1 MSVQKLHARRAV
13 ETLKE
18 YHPPLGGREGLRLD
32 FNENVDGC
40 SPRVLELLRSITA
53 ETLNKYPEREP
64 GEHKVAAALGLAPAQ
79 VLLTNGVDEA
89 IHLLAECYLEPGD
102 ETLVAVPTFSMYEI
116 YALATGSVVRN
127 VQANE
132 ALEFPYEAMLRAITP
147 RTRMICIATPNNPT
161 GAIATRQQLLTIVQ
175 AAPQA
180 AVLIDEAYIH
190 FGGESLLDRIGVLDN
205 LFICRTF
212 SKAYGLAGF
221 RLGALLGAA
230 GQLHMVR
237 RVASP
242 YSVNGVVLTCL
253 QAALDDE
260 EYISG
265 YVEQVLE
272 GRAKLEQFY
281 RERGIPYWPSQANFV
296 LAYFG
301 DFRQA
306 FVAEMRRRGI
316 LVRDRNADPGCAGC
330 VRITVGN
337 RAQTERL
344 LRELNEALAAIGFV
358 VQQRP
363 TNSGAPLAANGAP
376 SEPAIGSLG
385 LKETR

>member
-1 MSVQKLHARRAV
+1 MANESRKGVEAKLHARRAV
-13 ETLKE
+13 QTLKE

-40 SPRVLELLRSITA
+40 SPRVLETLHAITS

-64 GEHKVAAALGLAPAQ
+64 GEHKVAQAVGLEPAQ

-116 YALATGSVVRN
+116 YALATGSVVRT
-127 VQANE
+127 VQAGDD
-132 ALEFPYEAMLRAITP
+132 LQFPFEAMLRAITP
-147 RTRMICIATPNNPT
+147 KTRMICIATPNNPT
-161 GAIATRQQLLTIVQ
+161 GAVATRQQLLAIIE

-190 FGGESLLDRIGVLDN
+190 FGGQSLVDQIGVRDN
-205 LFICRTF
+205 LFVVRTF

-221 RLGALLGAA
+221 RLGALFGSAE
-230 GQLHMVR
+230 QMRMVR

-253 QAALDDE
+253 QAALDDRD
-260 EYISG
+260 YIAG
-265 YVEQVLE
+265 YVEQVLD
-272 GRAKLEQFY
+272 GRVKVEQFY

-301 DFRQA
+301 DYRQA
-306 FVAEMRRRGI
+306 FVSEMRRRGI
-316 LVRDRNADPGCAGC
+316 LVRDRNSDPGCAGC
-330 VRITVGN
+330 VRITIGN
-337 RAQTERL
+337 RLQTERL
-344 LRELNEALAAIGFV
+344 LREVPEALAAIGFQ
-358 VQQRP
+358 VQQRASESP
-363 TNSGAPLAANGAP
+363 VAA
-376 SEPAIGSLG
+376 S
-385 LKETR
+385 KERA

>member
-1 MSVQKLHARRAV
+1 MSAPERAGGAEKKLRARGAVQ
-13 ETLKE
+13 TLKE
-18 YHPPLGGREGLRLD
+18 YHPPLGGRDGLRLD

-40 SPRVLELLRSITA
+40 SPRVLAALHAITA

-64 GEHKVAAALGLAPAQ
+64 GERAVAAALGVEPAQ

-116 YALATGSVVRN
+116 YALATGSAVRT

-132 ALEFPYEAMLRAITP
+132 ALEFPFEQLMRAISP
-147 RTRMICIATPNNPT
+147 KTRMICIATPNNPT
-161 GAIATRQQLLTIVQ
+161 GAIATREQLLAIVR

-180 AVLIDEAYIH
+180 AVLVDEAYIH
-190 FGGESLLDRIGVLDN
+190 FGGESLMDQIGVLDN

-221 RLGALLGAA
+221 RLGALMGSA
-230 GQLHMVR
+230 GQLQMVR

-242 YSVNGVVLTCL
+242 YSVNGIVLTCL
-253 QAALDDE
+253 QAALDDR
-260 EYISG
+260 EYIAG

-272 GRAKLEQFY
+272 GRAKLEEFY

-301 DFRQA
+301 EYRQA
-306 FVAEMRRRGI
+306 LVAEMRRRGI
-316 LVRDRNADPGCAGC
+316 LVRDRHSDPGCAGC

-337 RAQTERL
+337 RAQTGRL
-344 LRELNEALAAIGFV
+344 LRELSETLAAIGFV
-358 VQQRP
+358 PQPRP
-363 TNSGAPLAANGAP
+363 ALAA
-376 SEPAIGSLG
+376 
-385 LKETR
+385 KETR